1 MPLQTATNPT
11 TGERVVLVGDQWQ
24 PIVQSATNK
33 QGVKAYLVGDKW
45 LTDDGPTPQK
55 FTVQTPEGRNVDVDV
70 QFPSAS
76 APAPTNE
83 IPAKRRSPLD
93 LLTLPFEMGAAL
105 AAKPRKEQVEFIA
118 PAVEALGTAGGAA
131 LGTAAGPLGTVT
143 GAGAGFAG
151 AKELLRL
158 AAGEAGGET
167 LPQSAAR
174 QAKNVVEGA
183 TMEAFGRGV
192 VSPVI
197 GKGAEYLNK
206 LKNVKL
212 DQYIK
217 AVGDKGDEIVN
228 ALRGRTQIVPGTAP
242 TAGEAAAPVG
252 SVGLSV
258 LQGRARQVPGAA
270 DIYASQEAQN
280 IAARQ
285 AQESRAVEKFDA
297 AKQRIQDKINRG
309 LVNVT
314 PGEAGGAL
322 IAAAKAEQQ
331 ALKTNVIQPAY
342 KDAFDAAGDAK
353 IDVSKVVSEAER
365 ILDRKLSEFAT
376 ETAPDTV
383 RKLRSFVPKVPE
395 AEAVQIGKAGF
406 KTAKPP
412 TPPRA
417 TPAATLQQLDD
428 VRKAIN
434 ADIAAASTSNA
445 PMAATTL
452 RNLKQLHSAIDDAV
466 KASDTLPENA
476 KSLYQNAL
484 DTYRTQYAP
493 RFKEGINANLFKQTG
508 LKETKIKPE
517 DVVSKY
523 FQPKGESEAKDFL
536 RLFGN
541 NPDAMKIART
551 GIEDLYRREVADL
564 TNKVTPEAHA
574 AFMKKYAE
582 PLKILDG
589 AGMNI
594 EQRIGAVAKDAARLA
609 KIEELAKASGN
620 KLAPPLPAGSNAL
633 AVEKRIDELT
643 KQFTP
648 QQMQHVNAVRQDLL
662 REGEYQRL
670 LKSGA
675 DAGSD
680 IRSLATKAGRE
691 MGLPLPNF
699 ISVPITIFNNVVKRL
714 ALRMD
719 DKIALEIA
727 RELTNP
733 AIAADQ
739 IEAALKLQAS
749 RAAATPGAG
758 AAAALGATRALGA
771 EMSRRGEP
779 VQQNQ
784 NALSR

>member
-1 MPLQTATNPT
+1 MTPREELAALRRMAELEAKAAGQQMAQPQAQAQPSEIPT
-11 TGERVVLVGDQWQ
+11 RRKVAEFL
-24 PIVQSATNK
+24 
-33 QGVKAYLVGDKW
+33 
-45 LTDDGPTPQK
+45 
-55 FTVQTPEGRNVDVDV
+55 
-70 QFPSAS
+70 
-76 APAPTNE
+76 APT
-83 IPAKRRSPLD
+83 
-93 LLTLPFEMGAAL
+93 
-105 AAKPRKEQVEFIA
+105 
-118 PAVEALGTAGGAA
+118 VEALGTAGGAV
-131 LGTAAGPLGTVT
+131 LGTAAGPLGTLA

-151 AKELLRL
+151 AKELMRL
-158 AAGEAGGET
+158 AAGDTGAET

-174 QAKNVVEGA
+174 QAKNVLEGA

-192 VSPVI
+192 VAPAI
-197 GKGAEYLNK
+197 GKGAEYVSK

-212 DQYIK
+212 DQYVK
-217 AVGDKGDEIVN
+217 AIGDKGDEIVN
-228 ALRGRTQIVPGTAP
+228 ALRGKTQIVPGTSP

-258 LQGRARQVPGAA
+258 LQSRARQVPGAA
-270 DIYASQEAQN
+270 DIYASKESQN

-285 AQESRAVEKFDA
+285 AQESRAVAKFDA
-297 AKQRIQDKINRG
+297 AKQRIQGKIDRG
-309 LVNVT
+309 LVNIT

-322 IAAAKAEQQ
+322 INAAKAEQQ
-331 ALKTNVIQPAY
+331 AIKTNVIQPAY
-342 KDAFDAAGDAK
+342 KAAFDAAGDSK

-365 ILDRKLSEFAT
+365 ILDRKLSDFAT

-395 AEAVQIGKAGF
+395 TEAVPIGKAGF

-417 TPAATLQQLDD
+417 NPEATLLQLDD

-452 RNLKQLHSAIDDAV
+452 KNLRDLHRAIDDAV
-466 KASDTLPENA
+466 KESDTLSDDA
-476 KSLYQNAL
+476 KGLYQNAL

-493 RFKEGINANLFKQTG
+493 RFKEGINANLFKQTS

-541 NPDAMKIART
+541 NADAMKIART
-551 GIEDLYRREVADL
+551 GIEDLYRREVTDAAGR
-564 TNKVTPEAHA
+564 VTTDAHA
-574 AFMKKYAE
+574 SFMKKYAE
-582 PLKILDG
+582 PLKILDD

-594 EQRIGAVAKDAARLA
+594 TQRVGVVAKDAARLA
-609 KIEELAKASGN
+609 KIEQLAKASGN
-620 KLAPPLPAGSNAL
+620 KLAPPLPAGANSL
-633 AVEKRIDELT
+633 AVEKRIGELT
-643 KQFTP
+643 KGFTP
-648 QQMQHVNAVRQDLL
+648 EQLSHVNAVRQDLL

-670 LKSGA
+670 VKSGA
-675 DAGSD
+675 DAGAD
-680 IRSLATKAGRE
+680 LRSLATKAGKE
-691 MGLPLPNF
+691 SGLPLPNF

-739 IEAALKLQAS
+739 IEAAMRLQAS

-758 AAAALGATRALGA
+758 TALSLGATRALGA
-771 EMSRRGEP
+771 EMSRRAEP
-779 VQQNQ
+779 ANQ
-784 NALSR
+784 NALAR

>member
-1 MPLQTATNPT
+1 MATI
-11 TGERVVLVGDQWQ
+11 EQL
-24 PIVQSATNK
+24 SAALI
-33 QGVKAYLVGDKW
+33 KADAAGNASDAKAFA
-45 LTDDGPTPQK
+45 DEIRRMK
-55 FTVQTPEGRNVDVDV
+55 SES
-70 QFPSAS
+70 SAS
-76 APAPTNE
+76 NVQLPATQPSGPST
-83 IPAKRRSPLD
+83 RR
-93 LLTLPFEMGAAL
+93 
-105 AAKPRKEQVEFIA
+105 KVVEFIT
-118 PAVEALGTAGGAA
+118 PTIEALGTAGGAA
-131 LGTAAGPLGTVT
+131 LGTAAGPLGTLA

-151 AKELLRL
+151 AKELMRL
-158 AAGEAGGET
+158 AAGDAGGET
-167 LPQSAAR
+167 LPESATR
-174 QAKNVVEGA
+174 QAKNVLEGA

-192 VSPVI
+192 IAPAIS
-197 GKGAEYLNK
+197 KGAEYVSK

-212 DQYIK
+212 DQYAK
-217 AVGDKGDEIVN
+217 AIGDKGDDIVN

-242 TAGEAAAPVG
+242 TAGEAAAPAG

-258 LQGRARQVPGAA
+258 LQARARQVPGAA
-270 DIYASQEAQN
+270 DTYASMEAQN

-285 AQESRAVEKFDA
+285 GQEARSVAKFDA
-297 AKQRIQDKINRG
+297 AKQRIQGKIDRG
-309 LVNVT
+309 LVNIS

-322 IAAAKAEQQ
+322 IDAAKAERQ
-331 ALKTNVIQPAY
+331 AVKTNVVEPAY
-342 KDAFDAAGDAK
+342 NAAFKAAGDAK
-353 IDVSKVVSEAER
+353 INVSKVVAEAER

-412 TPPRA
+412 APPQA
-417 TPAATLQQLDD
+417 TPEATLMQLDD

-452 RNLKQLHSAIDDAV
+452 KNLRDLHRAIDDAV
-466 KASDTLPENA
+466 KASDTLSDDA
-476 KSLYQNAL
+476 KGLYQNAL

-493 RFKEGINANLFKQTG
+493 RFKEGINANLFKQTT

-517 DVVSKY
+517 DVVGRY

-536 RLFGN
+536 RLFGK

-551 GIEDLYRREVADL
+551 GIEDLYRREVADAAGR
-564 TNKVTPEAHA
+564 VTPDAHA
-574 AFMKKYAE
+574 SFMKKYAE
-582 PLKILDG
+582 PLKILDD

-594 EQRIGAVAKDAARLA
+594 TQRVGGVAKDAARLA

-620 KLAPPLPAGSNAL
+620 KLAPSLPAGANAL
-633 AVEKRIDELT
+633 AVEKRIGELT
-643 KQFTP
+643 KSFTP
-648 QQMQHVNAVRQDLL
+648 EQLSHVNSVRQDLL

-670 LKSGA
+670 IKSGA
-675 DAGSD
+675 DAGAD
-680 IRSLATKAGRE
+680 LRSLATKAGRE
-691 MGLPLPNF
+691 MGIPLPNF

-733 AIAADQ
+733 AIAADR
-739 IEAALKLQAS
+739 IEAAMRLQAV
-749 RAAATPGAG
+749 REGVKLTREG
-758 AAAALGATRALGA
+758 AAGTLGTGNPLSMGLNRALGA
-771 EMSRRGEP
+771 EMSRRADP
-779 VQQNQ
+779 QNQ
-784 NALSR
+784 NALAR

>member
-1 MPLQTATNPT
+1 MATI
-11 TGERVVLVGDQWQ
+11 EQL
-24 PIVQSATNK
+24 SAALI
-33 QGVKAYLVGDKW
+33 KADAAGNTSDAKAIA
-45 LTDDGPTPQK
+45 DEIRRMRAAPQE
-55 FTVQTPEGRNVDVDV
+55 FTIQTPEGRNVGVDV
-70 QFPSAS
+70 RFPSAPT
-76 APAPTNE
+76 PAPTSE
-83 IPAKRRSPLD
+83 IPTRRKSPFD
-93 LLTLPFEMGAAL
+93 LLTVPFEMGAAL
-105 AAKPRKEQVEFIA
+105 ASKPRREQVEFFT
-118 PAVEALGTAGGAA
+118 PAVEALSAAGGAA
-131 LGTAAGPLGTVT
+131 LGAPAGPAGIVT

-151 AKELLRL
+151 AKELLRI
-158 AAGEAGGET
+158 AAGDAGGET

-174 QAKNVVEGA
+174 QAKNVLEGA

-192 VSPVI
+192 VTPTI
-197 GKGAEYLNK
+197 ETGAKYLSK

-212 DQYIK
+212 DQYVK
-217 AVGDKGDEIVN
+217 AIGDKGDDIVN
-228 ALRGRTQIVPGTAP
+228 ALRGRTQIVPGTVP
-242 TAGEAAAPVG
+242 TAGEAAAPAG

-258 LQGRARQVPGAA
+258 LQSRARQVPGAA
-270 DIYASQEAQN
+270 DTYASMEAQTA
-280 IAARQ
+280 AARQ
-285 AQESRAVEKFDA
+285 GQEARAVAKFDA
-297 AKQRIQDKINRG
+297 AKQRIQDKISRG

-331 ALKTNVIQPAY
+331 AVKKNIVEPAY
-342 KDAFDAAGDAK
+342 KAAFDAAGDAK

-383 RKLRSFVPKVPE
+383 RKLRGFMPKVAE
-395 AEAVQIGKAGF
+395 VEAVPIGKAGF

-417 TPAATLQQLDD
+417 TPEATLSQLDD

-452 RNLKQLHSAIDDAV
+452 KNLRDLHRAIDDAV
-466 KASDTLPENA
+466 KASGTLSDDA
-476 KSLYQNAL
+476 KNLYQGAL

-493 RFKEGINANLFKQTG
+493 RFKEGINANLFKQTT

-517 DVVSKY
+517 DVVSRY

-536 RLFGN
+536 RLFGK
-541 NPDAMKIART
+541 NPDAMKIARA
-551 GIEDLYRREVADL
+551 GIEDLYRREVTDAAGR
-564 TNKVTPEAHA
+564 VTTDAHA

-582 PLKILDG
+582 PLKILDD
-589 AGMNI
+589 AGMNVT
-594 EQRIGAVAKDAARLA
+594 QRVGVVAKDAARLA

-620 KLAPPLPAGSNAL
+620 KLAPPLPAGANAL
-633 AVEKRIDELT
+633 AVEKRISDLT
-643 KQFTP
+643 KSFTP
-648 QQMQHVNAVRQDLL
+648 DQLSHVNSVRQDLL

-670 LKSGA
+670 VKAGLDAGA
-675 DAGSD
+675 DL
-680 IRSLATKAGRE
+680 RSLATKAGRE
-691 MGLPLPNF
+691 MGIPLPNF

-739 IEAALKLQAS
+739 IEAAMKLQAA
-749 RAAATPGAG
+749 RAAATPGTGTALS
-758 AAAALGATRALGA
+758 LGATRALGA
-771 EMSRRGEP
+771 EMSRRAEP
-779 VQQNQ
+779 QQQNQ
-784 NALSR
+784 NALVK

>member
-1 MPLQTATNPT
+1 MATIEQLSAALIKADAAGNTA
-11 TGERVVLVGDQWQ
+11 D
-24 PIVQSATNK
+24 A
-33 QGVKAYLVGDKW
+33 KALADEIRRMK
-45 LTDDGPTPQK
+45 TTPQE
-55 FTVQTPEGRNVDVDV
+55 FTVQTPEGRNVAVDV
-70 QFPSAS
+70 QFPSA
-76 APAPTNE
+76 PVNE
-83 IPAKRRSPLD
+83 IPTRRKVAE
-93 LLTLPFEMGAAL
+93 FL
-105 AAKPRKEQVEFIA
+105 APT
-118 PAVEALGTAGGAA
+118 VEALGTAGGAV
-131 LGTAAGPLGTVT
+131 LGTAAGPLGTLA

-151 AKELLRL
+151 AKELMRL
-158 AAGEAGGET
+158 AAGDAGAET

-174 QAKNVVEGA
+174 QAKNVLEGA
-183 TMEAFGRGV
+183 TMEAFGRGIV
-192 VSPVI
+192 APAIS
-197 GKGAEYLNK
+197 KGAEYASK

-212 DQYIK
+212 DQYVK
-217 AVGDKGDEIVN
+217 AIGDKGDEIVN
-228 ALRGRTQIVPGTAP
+228 ALRGKTQIVPGTSP
-242 TAGEAAAPVG
+242 TAGEAAAPAG

-258 LQGRARQVPGAA
+258 LQSRARQVPGAA
-270 DIYASQEAQN
+270 DIYASKESQN

-285 AQESRAVEKFDA
+285 AQESRAVAKFDA
-297 AKQRIQDKINRG
+297 AKQRIQGKIDRG
-309 LVNVT
+309 LVNIT

-322 IAAAKAEQQ
+322 IDAARAEQQ
-331 ALKTNVIQPAY
+331 AIKSNVIQPAY
-342 KDAFDAAGDAK
+342 KAAFDAAGDSK

-395 AEAVQIGKAGF
+395 AEAVSIGKAGF

-417 TPAATLQQLDD
+417 TPEATLLQLDD

-452 RNLKQLHSAIDDAV
+452 KNLRDLHRAIDDAV
-466 KASDTLPENA
+466 KASDTLSDDA
-476 KSLYQNAL
+476 KGLYQNAL
-484 DTYRTQYAP
+484 DTYRTEYAP
-493 RFKEGINANLFKQTG
+493 RFKEGINANLFKQTS

-536 RLFGN
+536 RLFGKN
-541 NPDAMKIART
+541 ADAMKIART
-551 GIEDLYRREVADL
+551 GIEDLYRREVTDAAGR
-564 TNKVTPEAHA
+564 VTTDSHA
-574 AFMKKYAE
+574 SFMKKYAE
-582 PLKILDG
+582 PLKILDD

-594 EQRIGAVAKDAARLA
+594 TQRVGVVAKDAARLA

-620 KLAPPLPAGSNAL
+620 KLGPPLPAGANAL
-633 AVEKRIDELT
+633 AVEKRIGELT
-643 KQFTP
+643 KGFTP
-648 QQMQHVNAVRQDLL
+648 DQLSHVNAVRDDLI
-662 REGEYQRL
+662 REGDYQRL
-670 LKSGA
+670 VKSGA
-675 DAGSD
+675 DAGAD
-680 IRSLATKAGRE
+680 LRSLASKAGRE

-733 AIAADQ
+733 AVAAEQ
-739 IEAALKLQAS
+739 IEAAMRLQAS

-758 AAAALGATRALGA
+758 TAAGLGLTRALGA
-771 EMSRRGEP
+771 EMSRRAEP
-779 VQQNQ
+779 VNQ